1 MIRSFAC
8 GIQKPGVLIGDNLW
22 MMILGVGYPLK
33 LKVKIVCKN
42 VSSRNMKFRL
52 SSLVEFSK

>member
-1 MIRSFAC
+1 MIRSFAF

-22 MMILGVGYPLK
+22 MMILGVGYPLM

-42 VSSRNMKFRL
+42 VSNRYEISII
-52 SSLVEFSK
+52 